1 LLECTIK
8 IGCVL
13 WPWAVVCSWSEV
25 GRGWVEIAAFMCR
38 RQDQHVRSMCIS
50 RAELSTFFRSFPAA
64 SYLSFFR
71 SEWGFR
77 IWVEICS
84 SHVLS
89 RRAARSLHVPK
100 RGATIDFFFE
110 HCPGADAL
118 KPFGPGWGCR
128 MCVEIC
134 SSHVSSRRATR
145 SLYVDRQ
152 GRAIDLFQKLSCC
165 QLSELFQLRVG
176 VSYLGGDLQFSCVVE
191 TSSTFTSC
199 IWTWGHYRLFSSTVL
214 LPMP

>member
-1 LLECTIK
+1 MVVFCGL
-8 IGCVL
+8 GQWCVL
-13 WPWAVVCSWSEV
+13 GLKWVVV
-25 GRGWVEIAAFMCR
+25 GWRLQPSCVVV
-38 RQDQHVRSMCIS
+38 QDQHVRSMCIS
-50 RAELSTFFRSFPAA
+50 RAELPTFCISFPAS

-89 RRAARSLHVPK
+89 RRAARSLRVSR
-100 RGATIDFFFE
+100 RGATYRLVFE

-118 KPFGPGWGCR
+118 EPFRPGWGCR
-128 MCVEIC
+128 MWVEIC

-152 GRAIDLFQKLSCC
+152 GGAIHLFQTLSCC

-199 IWTWGHYRLFSSTVL
+199 I
-214 LPMP
+214 